1 MGRWLVQI
9 SLKIPLRNMK
19 MAPTDL
25 SLFEQILLVISKI
38 MQILSTQAPILKVF
52 SISRT
57 LFSSQKI
64 SSTLETKYHLNSNN
78 LKPRFLKNI
87 LKSTLCPNV
96 FTTPIMAMGCLQW
109 LPLNVV
115 PLKGKY
121 CRKPHC

>member
-52 SISRT
+52 
-57 LFSSQKI
+57 LDQ
-64 SSTLETKYHLNSNN
+64 
-78 LKPRFLKNI
+78 
-87 LKSTLCPNV
+87 
-96 FTTPIMAMGCLQW
+96 
-109 LPLNVV
+109 
-115 PLKGKY
+115 
-121 CRKPHC
+121 